1 MQKIKFMADTPSD
14 IPDELLKR
22 FDIEL
27 LSVPMAVDGR
37 EYYERKSFSIREFY
51 DILSAAKEIPVTSRV
66 PTAEFLA
73 AYRRAWESGCTDV
86 ICVTINAGGSG
97 TNESAQMARDMFYS
111 EFPAAGEKMKIH
123 IVDSKTYTV
132 AYGLPVVKAAQMARA
147 GKSVADILAYLH
159 DFFDRLEVYLVC
171 YTLEYARKSGRI
183 TAAAAVVGDMLGIRP
198 VIAMIDGATK
208 TVEKVRGDKAI
219 PAKLLQIFKKR
230 CEHPEDLIC
239 VVDAA
244 VDDYGLAVQSLFQKE
259 LNRKIPIH
267 KAGASIVIN
276 AGPKIVAICCL
287 GEKRLTKHT

>member
-1 MQKIKFMADTPSD
+1 
-14 IPDELLKR
+14 
-22 FDIEL
+22 
-27 LSVPMAVDGR
+27 VDGR
-37 EYYERKSFSIREFY
+37 EYFERKSFSIREFY
-51 DILSAAKEIPVTSRV
+51 GILAAAKEIPVTSRV
-66 PTAEFLA
+66 PAAEFQL
-73 AYRRAWESGCTDV
+73 AYRKAWESGCTDV

-97 TNESAQMARDMFYS
+97 TNESAHMAKAMFYNDCPDA
-111 EFPAAGEKMKIH
+111 EADMRIH
-123 IVDSKTYTV
+123 IIDSKTYTV
-132 AYGLPVVKAAQMARA
+132 AYGLPVVKSAQMARQ
-147 GKSVADILAYLH
+147 GKSVAEILAYLH

-230 CEHPEDLIC
+230 CENPEDLIC

-244 VDDYGLAVQSLFQKE
+244 VDEYGQTVQALFQKE

-276 AGPKIVAICCL
+276 AGPRIVAICCL
-287 GEKRLTKHT
+287 GRKRG